1 MEYLDN
7 DEYDELMTENIV
19 FINLVDASA
28 VNTIIEC
35 IVRTTPIVV
44 NKHPA
49 VVELLGNDYPLYFKQ
64 SSDYNSINIDINK
77 MIQDDKLIRKAHKYL
92 KSMDKSGFSISSFVD
107 EFKNILVKLN

>member
-1 MEYLDN
+1 
-7 DEYDELMTENIV
+7 
-19 FINLVDASA
+19 VDASA

-49 VVELLGNDYPLYFKQ
+49 VVELLGEKYPLYFKQ
-64 SSDYNSINIDINK
+64 SSVNIDIYK

-92 KSMDKSGFSISSFVD
+92 KRMDKSRFSSSSFVE
-107 EFKNILVKLN
+107 EFKNILVKLRTTFV